1 MPNANTPDALWDT
14 QHRSLSHPCYLSLFR
29 DKNAT
34 PAGLALDEDAMRPMA
49 VCLDRTRGAAADPAS
64 AADTKKDRYPSKN
77 RAAFAFQQA
86 QLINSQLHRRSHYT
100 VPHSNPIP
108 TP

>member
-1 MPNANTPDALWDT
+1 MTAAEREFLVNTMCTVGPSTVADGDDQIDA
-14 QHRSLSHPCYLSLFR
+14 RLS
-29 DKNAT
+29 
-34 PAGLALDEDAMRPMA
+34 
-49 VCLDRTRGAAADPAS
+49 AS

-108 TP
+108 TPYPYPYPYP